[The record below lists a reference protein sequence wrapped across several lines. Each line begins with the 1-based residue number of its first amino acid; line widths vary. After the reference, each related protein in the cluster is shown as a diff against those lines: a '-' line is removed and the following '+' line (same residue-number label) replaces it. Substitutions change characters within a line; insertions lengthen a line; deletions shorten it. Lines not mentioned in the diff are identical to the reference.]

1 MDNQPAAAAPRT
13 IIATVLFFDVVG
25 YTKQPVDKQTEIK
38 RQFTD
43 QLASC
48 LGGIGVD
55 ERIILDTGD
64 GAAIGFLQH
73 PEDALR
79 VALCFSQQTQEK
91 HPDMRV
97 RTGIHLGPINV
108 VRDMNGINNMVGD
121 GINDAQRIMSFA
133 GMEEIYVSRPYYD
146 FVSRLNAEYESMF
159 VYRGAKK
166 DKHARAHQVYEV
178 WQGKDDGRTESGANS
193 TASSGITLE
202 PFNLD
207 IPEPTPISITPV
219 EIATPEQ
226 AAQEEN
232 HFLSD
237 LNAFLADAP
246 EPEPAAAKPE
256 TPAAQPETTGA
267 APAPLAQKSAP
278 MPRESAPSATTKK
291 PAKPKAGV
299 IKTGATPKSVAP
311 GKGKGGLFWTSIVV
325 GGLVLVVGA
334 LFALPY
340 VMPWSSY
347 AARLEQ
353 NLSASLGMP
362 VKIGEM
368 HGRLLPSPQLEFDN
382 ISGGAGA
389 FNIAQARAHLGFN
402 NLFAAVKPIKLL
414 EIEGLQ
420 LNGAQLKN
428 LALHL
433 STVAAN
439 DNFLLE
445 SVEMKSATLRLPGS
459 TIPDINGTLN
469 FTPQGQFAQARLQG
483 QGGAYQLDLDA
494 ANNQPLQLV
503 LNVRG
508 ASLPP
513 FTTVQFDGLELHAD
527 VSRDTLLVRKLD
539 GRILGGVLLG
549 NASVSWQSGW
559 HAEGLLLAKTL
570 TLSHLKTAI
579 DGNLEGEA
587 QFVAAAP
594 EFKDLPGNLLMRG
607 SFQIGKGVLQGI
619 DMIAAARQRTSE
631 IAPEARTE
639 FDAMTGEIELNSGL
653 LSLRG
658 VRFGSARL
666 EANGVVE
673 IQNQQLSG
681 SVAVNFSKP
690 TGLRSARFQ
699 LEGSV
704 SQPLLR

>member
-1 MDNQPAAAAPRT
+1 MDNQPAASAPRT

-25 YTKQPVDKQTEIK
+25 YTKQAVDKQTEIK
-38 RQFTD
+38 QQFTD

-48 LGGIGVD
+48 LGGIGVE

-79 VALCFSQQTQEK
+79 VALCFSQQTREK

-133 GMEEIYVSRPYYD
+133 GTEEIYVSRPYYD

-166 DKHARAHQVYEV
+166 DKHGRAHQVYEIS
-178 WQGKDDGRTESGANS
+178 QGKDDGRTESGAS
-193 TASSGITLE
+193 TTESSGITLE

-219 EIATPEQ
+219 EIATPEP
-226 AAQEEN
+226 ATQEEN

-246 EPEPAAAKPE
+246 EPEPAAAKPGA
-256 TPAAQPETTGA
+256 PAAQPESTDEAPTPLVQKSVPTPREPAPA
-267 APAPLAQKSAP
+267 APTKSAKRKAEVIKP
-278 MPRESAPSATTKK
+278 GASPKAVAPS
-291 PAKPKAGV
+291 
-299 IKTGATPKSVAP
+299 
-311 GKGKGGLFWTSIVV
+311 KGKGGLFWTSIVAGV
-325 GGLVLVVGA
+325 FLLAVGA

-362 VKIGEM
+362 VKIGAM

-389 FNIAQARAHLGFN
+389 FNITQVRAHLGFH
-402 NLFAAVKPIKLL
+402 NLFAAIKPIKLL
-414 EIEGLQ
+414 EIQGLQ
-420 LNGAQLKN
+420 LNGAQLQN

-433 STVAAN
+433 NAVAAN
-439 DNFLLE
+439 DSFLLE
-445 SVEMKSATLRLPGS
+445 SVEMKAAALRLPGS

-469 FTPQGQFAQARLQG
+469 FTPQGQFTQARLQG
-483 QGGAYQLDLDA
+483 QGGAYQLDIDA

-513 FTTVQFDGLELHAD
+513 FTEVQFDGLELHAN
-527 VSRDTLLVRKLD
+527 VSRDSLLVRKLD
-539 GRILGGVLLG
+539 SRILGGVLLG
-549 NASVSWQSGW
+549 NARVSWQSGW

-570 TLSHLKTAI
+570 TLGHLKTAI
-579 DGNLEGEA
+579 DGDLEGEA
-587 QFVAAAP
+587 QFVATAP
-594 EFKDLPGNLLMRG
+594 EFKDIPGNLLMRG
-607 SFQIGKGVLQGI
+607 SFQIGKGLLHGV

-631 IAPEARTE
+631 IAPEAKTE

-658 VRFGSARL
+658 VRFGSPRL
-666 EANGVVE
+666 EANGAVE
-673 IQNQQLSG
+673 IQNQQLG
-681 SVAVNFSKP
+681 GTVAVNFSKL

>member
-1 MDNQPAAAAPRT
+1 MDNQPAASASRT

-38 RQFTD
+38 QQFTD

-48 LGGIGVD
+48 LGGIGVE

-133 GMEEIYVSRPYYD
+133 GTEEIYVSRPYYD
-146 FVSRLNAEYESMF
+146 FVSRLNAKYESMF

-166 DKHARAHQVYEV
+166 DKHGRAHQVYEV
-178 WQGKDDGRTESGANS
+178 HQAKGDDRTESRAS
-193 TASSGITLE
+193 TTESSGITLE
-202 PFNLD
+202 PFSLD
-207 IPEPTPISITPV
+207 IPEPAPISIPPV
-219 EIATPEQ
+219 EITTPEQ
-226 AAQEEN
+226 SPREEN

-246 EPEPAAAKPE
+246 EPEAAAAKPDA
-256 TPAAQPETTGA
+256 PAARPETTGEA
-267 APAPLAQKSAP
+267 SAP
-278 MPRESAPSATTKK
+278 VAPTPTPHEPVPAAAITKS
-291 PAKPKAGV
+291 AKPKAGV
-299 IKTGATPKSVAP
+299 IKTGASKKSAAP
-311 GKGKGGLFWTSIVV
+311 GKGKGGLFWTSIIAGVLL
-325 GGLVLVVGA
+325 LVAGA

-402 NLFAAVKPIKLL
+402 SLFAAVKPIRLL
-414 EIEGLQ
+414 EIQGLQ
-420 LNGAQLKN
+420 LNGAELQN

-433 STVAAN
+433 SAVAAN
-439 DNFLLE
+439 DSFLLE
-445 SVEMKSATLRLPGS
+445 SVEMESATLRLPVS

-483 QGGAYQLDLDA
+483 KGGAYQLDIDA

-549 NASVSWQSGW
+549 NARVNWQSGW

-570 TLSHLKTAI
+570 TLGHLKTAI
-579 DGNLEGEA
+579 DGDLEGEA
-587 QFVAAAP
+587 QFVATAP
-594 EFKDLPGNLLMRG
+594 EFKDLPENLLMRG
-607 SFQIGKGVLQGI
+607 SFQIGKGVLQGVDI
-619 DMIAAARQRTSE
+619 IAAARQRTSE
-631 IAPEARTE
+631 IPPEARTE
-639 FDAMTGEIELNSGL
+639 FDAMTGEIALNSGL

-658 VRFGSARL
+658 VRFGSPRL
-666 EANGVVE
+666 EANGAVD

-681 SVAVNFSKP
+681 TVAINFSKP